1 MTVKISES
9 EKTSGEAPAFEVCRQ
24 AADRYL
30 NSGRMFDIT
39 ALDLFNN
46 IIEGTFLSKRELQH
60 YDPERF
66 TGGPVIIDLRSP
78 DSEMHELYYCG
89 HLPGAIHIPWRQ
101 ITQPKYLGSLP
112 KDRKIIVYSN
122 SGQTG
127 GQVTAILNILGY
139 DAINL
144 KWGMTSWTK
153 DQDAAPE
160 RFEKSRD
167 VLWQGDGYRSTVNY
181 SLEKEETYPLP
192 EVRYQ
197 GKSPQAILWSAADEY
212 LMEFKPANVSASALY
227 DPIFGVTPPLALSP
241 YEEDDKDSLVLP
253 FGVQPTGDYPTYEW
267 PFILDIRD
275 DEAFGSGHI
284 PASLHIYWK
293 ALFKTENLRK
303 LPPNRSIIVCS
314 HTGHTGSHVTALLN
328 IAGYDAVNLKWG
340 MSGWSKETADNGRYH
355 DEKDCMD
362 YPIVK
367 GWSPGRAL
375 LCKS

>member
-1 MTVKISES
+1 MTVKITES
-9 EKTSGEAPAFEVCRQ
+9 EKTSGQVPAFEVCRR
-24 AADRYL
+24 AADSYL
-30 NSGRMFDIT
+30 NGGKALNIT
-39 ALDLFNN
+39 AQDLFNN
-46 IIEGTFLSKRELQH
+46 IIEGTFLSKRELQN

-66 TGGPVIIDLRSP
+66 TGGPVLVDLRSP

-127 GQVTAILNILGY
+127 GQVAAILNILGY

-153 DQDAAPE
+153 DPDAAPE
-160 RFEKSRD
+160 RFEKKRD
-167 VLWQGDGYRSTVNY
+167 VLWQGDGYRSTVNC
-181 SLEKEETYPLP
+181 SLEEEETYSLP
-192 EVRYQ
+192 EVHYQ
-197 GKSPQAILWSAADEY
+197 GRIPQAVLWSAADKY
-212 LMEFKPANVSASALY
+212 LMEFKPANISASALY
-227 DPIFGVTPPLALSP
+227 DPIFAFTPPLALSP
-241 YEEDDKDSLVLP
+241 YEEDNKDPMVLP
-253 FGVQPTGDYPTYEW
+253 FGVKPGESDEAYEW

-293 ALFKTENLRK
+293 DLFKTENLKK
-303 LPPNRSIIVCS
+303 LPPDRRIVACS
-314 HTGHTGSHVTALLN
+314 GTGHTAAHVTALLN
-328 IAGYDAVNLKWG
+328 ISGYDAINLRWG
-340 MSGWSKETADNGRYH
+340 MSGWSRETADGDRYY
-355 DEKDCMD
+355 DDKDCMD